1 MYIQATIQCECGC
14 ISRVEFQGGKHAYVC
29 PKCKKEMP
37 GRTYDKLEKI
47 MCEFGE
53 WNTDVLKDVAGLG
66 VPQMRAISITISDLE
81 GPSDPN
87 EAFRV

>member
-14 ISRVEFQGGKHAYVC
+14 ISRAEFQSGKHAYVC
-29 PKCKKEMP
+29 PKCKKEMLAS
-37 GRTYDKLEKI
+37 TYDKLEKI

-53 WNTDVLKDVAGLG
+53 WNTEVLKGAAGWG
-66 VPQMRAISITISDLE
+66 EPKMRAISITIADLA

-87 EAFRV
+87 EAFQV